1 MGWAQEGAQ
10 EIVNSIMYGNTIDF
24 DNPEGTG
31 MKTAVEISRAAT
43 IKNLLESDW
52 EDITNQEV
60 DNEQEES
67 YTAGI

>member
-1 MGWAQEGAQ
+1 
-10 EIVNSIMYGNTIDF
+10 MYGNTIDF